1 MGTKKLA
8 IKTYGCQM
16 NQYDSERII
25 GLLQQADYEL
35 TDDVKQAHL
44 VLLNTCSI
52 REKADQKFYSE
63 LGRLK
68 RIKQQRGDMLIGVC
82 GCIPQR
88 ARGEILQRA
97 PYVDLVFG
105 TLNVSRVLELVRQV
119 EASDTPVM
127 EVTDN
132 VLDDDLGALPVSRDN
147 PVTAFVSVM
156 HGCNKRCSFCVVP
169 NTRGPQVSRPMP
181 VVLDEVRGLADAGY
195 KEITLLG
202 QNVNAYGVDSR
213 PRNADFADLLEAV
226 DAIEGI
232 ERIRFVTSHPLDFTP
247 RLIDAMASIDKV
259 CEALHLPFQAG
270 TDRILKLMRRGYSA
284 AGYRDLI
291 ARIREAVPGIA
302 LSTDVIVGFP
312 GETEEEFLET
322 RRMLKVVRFD
332 SIFLFNYSE
341 RPDTV
346 APGLPGQLPLEVKQ
360 RRFNGLINMQ
370 KRISLAANLPYEGC
384 TFDVLVEGPSKKDP
398 AKLTGRTRT
407 NKIINFPGDP
417 SLVGT
422 LAPIHV
428 TRAGLYAL
436 DGEVAGN
443 TRYSTTSPGLISR
456 LNMTPEAN
464 HESSSRSRR

>member
-1 MGTKKLA
+1 MATKKLA

-35 TDDVKQAHL
+35 TDDVKQANL

-68 RIKQQRGDMLIGVC
+68 RVKQNRSDMLIGVC

-88 ARGEILQRA
+88 ARGEILERA

-105 TLNVSRVLELVRQV
+105 TLNVSRVLELVQQV
-119 EASDTPVM
+119 EAGDEPVM
-127 EVTDN
+127 EITDK

-147 PVTAFVSVM
+147 DVTAFVSVM

-169 NTRGPQVSRPMP
+169 NTRGPQVSRPVQ

-195 KEITLLG
+195 KEVTLLG
-202 QNVNAYGVDSR
+202 QNVNAYGVDFR
-213 PRNADFADLLEAV
+213 PRHMDFADLLEVVNAV
-226 DAIEGI
+226 DGI
-232 ERIRFVTSHPLDFTP
+232 ERIRFVTSHPLDFNDH
-247 RLIDAMASIDKV
+247 LIEAMASLDKV
-259 CEALHLPFQAG
+259 CESLHLPFQAG
-270 TDRILKLMRRGYSA
+270 ADRILKLMRRGYTA
-284 AGYRDLI
+284 EGYRDLI
-291 ARIREAVPGIA
+291 SRIREAVPDIA

-312 GETEEEFLET
+312 GETEDEYLET
-322 RRMLKVVRFD
+322 RHMLEWVRFD

-346 APGLPGQLPLEVKQ
+346 APGLPDLILHEDKQ
-360 RRFNGLINMQ
+360 RRFEGLLNMQ
-370 KRISLAANLPYEGC
+370 KRISLAANLPYEAQ
-384 TFDVLVEGPSKKDP
+384 TYEVLVEGPSKKDP
-398 AKLTGRTRT
+398 DKLTGRTRT
-407 NKIINFPGDP
+407 NKIINFAGDP
-417 SLVGT
+417 GLIGSFV
-422 LAPIHV
+422 PVNV

-436 DGEVAGN
+436 EGEVAAPVAHVPLVPL
-443 TRYSTTSPGLISR
+443 SW
-456 LNMTPEAN
+456 
-464 HESSSRSRR
+464 